1 MADKFN
7 DYEELLGKFESK
19 KPNTTRPVNSG
30 SAPKR
35 TVRGTSNSANNNPK
49 TVRNAAPNGA
59 PNSTAPGKT
68 APANKPSQPA
78 RRGGDKSQGYKG
90 GVYFSNAPR
99 NINRAVNKMSNET
112 VKRRGPRGSVPPMV
126 NQKPQKQSK
135 ASGFFKS
142 PKFLRP
148 VICVGVAAFV
158 SLILCI
164 YGVGCINDVLALNK
178 DETAVEITVQQGMTD
193 DDVLDIL
200 HDNGLIKNKFFCKL
214 FLSVFDQDG
223 DYISGGYT
231 LSPSMGVEKMIA
243 TMKSDYTNAETI
255 TLTFPEGYT
264 IDQIAEKLEANEVC
278 TATSF
283 INTLQN
289 VDFSA
294 EYDFIKA
301 IPDKDKRFRTLE
313 GYIYPDTYEFYVG
326 ENASSV
332 VRRFLDNFENRWTEE
347 YQAQADAM
355 GLTVDEVV
363 IMASIL
369 QKEAANSGQMPTIAG
384 ILYNRLDRPNAF
396 PLLQCDSTE
405 DYLLDTIKPG
415 LSSSVEDTQLYI
427 QYRDTYDT
435 YSEACKGLPI
445 GAIAN
450 PGDAAINAALFP
462 DDTSY
467 LYFRH
472 DKKGNI
478 YYANSFSEHQAN
490 ASKVAKADS

>member
-1 MADKFN
+1 MADKYN
-7 DYEELLGKFESK
+7 DYDELLGRFESK
-19 KPNTTRPVNSG
+19 KPENTQQVNKG
-30 SAPKR
+30 TAPKR
-35 TVRGTSNSANNNPK
+35 TVGSSKPNAPTQRRSVSDNMTNRGTQQTN
-49 TVRNAAPNGA
+49 
-59 PNSTAPGKT
+59 
-68 APANKPSQPA
+68 
-78 RRGGDKSQGYKG
+78 QGYKG
-90 GVYFSNAPR
+90 GVYFSNPPR
-99 NINRAVNKMSNET
+99 NINRAVNKMNSENA
-112 VKRRGPRGSVPPMV
+112 KRRAPRGSAPPVV
-126 NQKPQKQSK
+126 NGKPPKKSK
-135 ASGFFKS
+135 AANFFSS

-148 VICVGVAAFV
+148 VICIGVVAIV
-158 SLILCI
+158 SLILCV
-164 YGVGCINDVLALNK
+164 YGIGCINDVLNLEQ

-193 DDVLDIL
+193 DEVLDIL
-200 HDNGLIKNKFFCKL
+200 HDNKLIKNKFFCKI

-223 DYISGGYT
+223 EYISGGYT

-243 TMKSDYTNAETI
+243 TMKSDYTNAETV

-264 IDQIAEKLEANEVC
+264 IDEIAEKLEANDVC

-289 VDFSA
+289 VDFSS
-294 EYDFIKA
+294 EYDFLKDIT
-301 IPDKDKRFRTLE
+301 DKEKRFRALE

-332 VRRFLDNFENRWTEE
+332 VRRFLDNFENKWTEE
-347 YQAQADAM
+347 YQAQAEER
-355 GLTVDEVV
+355 GLTVDEVI

-369 QKEAANSGQMPTIAG
+369 QMEAANSEQMPTISG

-415 LSSSVEDTQLYI
+415 LTSSVEDTQRYMEF
-427 QYRDTYDT
+427 RDNYDT
-435 YSEACKGLPI
+435 YTEACKGLPV

-490 ASKVAKADS
+490 AKKAANVD

>member
-7 DYEELLGKFESK
+7 DYDELLGNFESK
-19 KPNTTRPVNSG
+19 KPNNTSQVNSG
-30 SAPKR
+30 TTPKR
-35 TVRGTSNSANNNPK
+35 TVGNSRPTANTTRRSVSDNVKNTQQNN
-49 TVRNAAPNGA
+49 
-59 PNSTAPGKT
+59 
-68 APANKPSQPA
+68 
-78 RRGGDKSQGYKG
+78 QGYKN
-90 GVYFSNAPR
+90 GVYFSNPPR
-99 NINRAVNKMSNET
+99 NINRAVNKMNQENA
-112 VKRRGPRGSVPPMV
+112 KRRNPRGSAPPVV
-126 NQKPQKQSK
+126 NGKPPKKSK
-135 ASGFFKS
+135 ASAFFTS

-148 VICVGVAAFV
+148 VICIGVAAVV
-158 SLILCI
+158 SLILCV
-164 YGVGCINDVLALNK
+164 YGLGCINDVLALNK

-193 DDVLDIL
+193 DEVLDIL
-200 HDNGLIKNKFFCKL
+200 HDNKLIKNKLFCKL

-223 DYISGGYT
+223 EYISGGYT

-243 TMKSDYTNAETI
+243 TMKSDYTNAETV

-264 IDQIAEKLEANEVC
+264 IDEIAEKLEANEVC

-289 VDFSA
+289 VDFST
-294 EYDFIKA
+294 EYDFLKSISNKEE
-301 IPDKDKRFRTLE
+301 RFRALE

-347 YQAQADAM
+347 YQEQAEKR
-355 GLTVDEVV
+355 GLTVDEVI

-369 QKEAANSGQMPTIAG
+369 QKEAANSEQMPMIAG

-405 DYLLDTIKPG
+405 DYLLNTIKPG
-415 LSSSVEDTQLYI
+415 LSSSVEDTQRYI

-435 YSEACKGLPI
+435 YSEACKGLPV

-450 PGDAAINAALFP
+450 PGDAAIKAALFP
-462 DDTSY
+462 EDTSY

-490 ASKVAKADS
+490 ARKVANADG

>member
-7 DYEELLGKFESK
+7 DYDELLGKFENK
-19 KPNTTRPVNSG
+19 KPNNTSQVNSG
-30 SAPKR
+30 TTPKR
-35 TVRGTSNSANNNPK
+35 TVGNSRPTGNTTQRRSVSDNVKNTQQNN
-49 TVRNAAPNGA
+49 
-59 PNSTAPGKT
+59 
-68 APANKPSQPA
+68 
-78 RRGGDKSQGYKG
+78 QGYKN
-90 GVYFSNAPR
+90 GVYFSNPPR
-99 NINRAVNKMSNET
+99 NINRAVNKMNQEN
-112 VKRRGPRGSVPPMV
+112 VKRRNPRGSAPPVV
-126 NQKPQKQSK
+126 NGKPPKKSK
-135 ASGFFKS
+135 ASTFFTS

-148 VICVGVAAFV
+148 VICIGVAAIV
-158 SLILCI
+158 SLVLCV
-164 YGVGCINDVLALNK
+164 YGLGCINDVLALDK

-193 DDVLDIL
+193 SEVLDIL
-200 HDNGLIKNKFFCKL
+200 HDNKLIKNKLFCKL

-223 DYISGGYT
+223 EYISGGYT

-243 TMKSDYTNAETI
+243 TMKSDYTNAETV

-264 IDQIAEKLEANEVC
+264 IDEIAKKLEANEVC

-289 VDFSA
+289 VDFST
-294 EYDFIKA
+294 EYDFLKSISNKEE
-301 IPDKDKRFRTLE
+301 RFRALE

-347 YQAQADAM
+347 YQAQAEER
-355 GLTVDEVV
+355 GLTVDEVI

-369 QKEAANSGQMPTIAG
+369 QKEAANSEQMPTIAG

-405 DYLLDTIKPG
+405 DYLLNTIKPG
-415 LSSSVEDTQLYI
+415 LSSSVEDTQRYI

-435 YSEACKGLPI
+435 YSEACKGLPV

-450 PGDAAINAALFP
+450 PGDAAIKAALFP
-462 DDTSY
+462 EDTSY

-490 ASKVAKADS
+490 ARKVANADG

>member
-19 KPNTTRPVNSG
+19 KPTNSG
-30 SAPKR
+30 TTPKR
-35 TVRGTSNSANNNPK
+35 TVGGTQSA
-49 TVRNAAPNGA
+49 
-59 PNSTAPGKT
+59 GKAT
-68 APANKPSQPA
+68 PRRSVSENVTKPDAGEKQ
-78 RRGGDKSQGYKG
+78 QGYKG
-90 GVYFSNAPR
+90 GVYFSNPPR
-99 NINRAVNKMSNET
+99 NINRAVNKMGNET
-112 VKRRGPRGSVPPMV
+112 VKRRSSRGVPPPVV
-126 NQKPQKQSK
+126 NKKPQKQSK
-135 ASGFFKS
+135 AAGFFGS
-142 PKFLRP
+142 PKFLKP
-148 VICVGVAAFV
+148 VICIGVVALV
-158 SLILCI
+158 SLILCL
-164 YGVGCINDVLALNK
+164 YGIGCINDVLALNK
-178 DETAVEITVQQGMTD
+178 NETAVEITVQQGMTD
-193 DDVLDIL
+193 DEVLDIL
-200 HDNGLIKNKFFCKL
+200 HDNKLIKNKLFCKL
-214 FLSVFDQDG
+214 FLSVFDQNG
-223 DYISGGYT
+223 EYISGGYT

-289 VDFSA
+289 VDFSS
-294 EYDFIKA
+294 EYDFLA
-301 IPDKDKRFRTLE
+301 DIPNREQRFRALE

-332 VRRFLDNFENRWTEE
+332 VRRFLDNFDNKWTEE
-347 YQAQADAM
+347 YQAQADER

-369 QKEAANSGQMPTIAG
+369 QKEAANSEQMPTIAG

-405 DYLLDTIKPG
+405 DYLLDTIKPA
-415 LSSSVEDTQLYI
+415 LTSSVEDTQLYM

-450 PGDAAINAALFP
+450 PGDAAINAALFA

-478 YYANSFSEHQAN
+478 YYANSFAEHQAN
-490 ASKVAKADS
+490 ARKAANVD

>member
-7 DYEELLGKFESK
+7 DYDELLGKFEGK
-19 KPNTTRPVNSG
+19 KPASNNTTPR
-30 SAPKR
+30 R
-35 TVRGTSNSANNNPK
+35 TVGGTRPTNNATPR
-49 TVRNAAPNGA
+49 RNVADSVKNT
-59 PNSTAPGKT
+59 NTQQ
-68 APANKPSQPA
+68 NQQNQ
-78 RRGGDKSQGYKG
+78 QGYKG
-90 GVYFSNAPR
+90 GVYFSNPPR
-99 NINRAVNKMSNET
+99 NINRAVNQMGNET
-112 VKRRGPRGSVPPMV
+112 VKRRSSRGVPPPVV
-126 NQKPQKQSK
+126 NPKSPKKSK
-135 ASGFFKS
+135 AANFFSS

-148 VICVGVAAFV
+148 VICIGVVALV
-158 SLILCI
+158 SLILCL
-164 YGVGCINDVLALNK
+164 YGIGCINDVLALNK

-193 DDVLDIL
+193 DEVLDIL
-200 HDNGLIKNKFFCKL
+200 HDNKLIKNKLFCKL
-214 FLSVFDQDG
+214 FLSVFDQNG
-223 DYISGGYT
+223 EYISGGYT

-289 VDFSA
+289 VDFSS
-294 EYDFIKA
+294 EYEFIAK
-301 IPDKDKRFRTLE
+301 IPDKEQRFRTLE

-332 VRRFLDNFENRWTEE
+332 VRRFLDNFDNKWTEE
-347 YQAQADAM
+347 YQAQAEKM
-355 GLTVDEVV
+355 GYTVDEVI

-405 DYLLDTIKPG
+405 DYLLDTIKPA
-415 LSSSVEDTQLYI
+415 LTSSVEDTQLYM

-445 GAIAN
+445 GAIGN

-478 YYANSFSEHQAN
+478 YYANSFAEHQAN
-490 ASKVAKADS
+490 AKKAARVD

>member
-7 DYEELLGKFESK
+7 DYDELLGKFESK
-19 KPNTTRPVNSG
+19 KPNNTSQVNSG
-30 SAPKR
+30 TTPKR
-35 TVRGTSNSANNNPK
+35 TVGNSRPTANTTRRSVSDNVKNTQQNN
-49 TVRNAAPNGA
+49 
-59 PNSTAPGKT
+59 
-68 APANKPSQPA
+68 
-78 RRGGDKSQGYKG
+78 QGYKN
-90 GVYFSNAPR
+90 GVYFSNPPR
-99 NINRAVNKMSNET
+99 NINRAVNKMNQENA
-112 VKRRGPRGSVPPMV
+112 KRRNPRGSAPPVV
-126 NQKPQKQSK
+126 NGKPPKKSK
-135 ASGFFKS
+135 ASAFFTS

-148 VICVGVAAFV
+148 VICIGVAAVV
-158 SLILCI
+158 SLILCV
-164 YGVGCINDVLALNK
+164 YGLGCINDVLALNK

-193 DDVLDIL
+193 DEVLDIL
-200 HDNGLIKNKFFCKL
+200 HDNKLIKNKLFCKL

-223 DYISGGYT
+223 EYISGGYT

-243 TMKSDYTNAETI
+243 TMKSDYTNAETV

-264 IDQIAEKLEANEVC
+264 IDEIAEKLEANEVC

-289 VDFSA
+289 VDFST
-294 EYDFIKA
+294 EYDFLKSISNKEE
-301 IPDKDKRFRTLE
+301 RFRALE

-347 YQAQADAM
+347 YQEQAEKR
-355 GLTVDEVV
+355 GLTVDEVI

-369 QKEAANSGQMPTIAG
+369 QKEAANSEQMPMIAG

-405 DYLLDTIKPG
+405 DYLLNTIKPG
-415 LSSSVEDTQLYI
+415 LSSSVEDTQRYI

-435 YSEACKGLPI
+435 YSEACKGLPV

-450 PGDAAINAALFP
+450 PGDAAIKAALFP
-462 DDTSY
+462 EDTSY

-490 ASKVAKADS
+490 ARKVANADG

>member
-7 DYEELLGKFESK
+7 DYDELLGKFESK
-19 KPNTTRPVNSG
+19 KPNNTSQVNSG
-30 SAPKR
+30 TTPKR
-35 TVRGTSNSANNNPK
+35 TVGNSRPTANTTRRSVSDNVKNTQQNN
-49 TVRNAAPNGA
+49 
-59 PNSTAPGKT
+59 
-68 APANKPSQPA
+68 
-78 RRGGDKSQGYKG
+78 QGYKN
-90 GVYFSNAPR
+90 GVYFSNPPR
-99 NINRAVNKMSNET
+99 NINRAVNKMNQENA
-112 VKRRGPRGSVPPMV
+112 KRRNPRGSAPPVV
-126 NQKPQKQSK
+126 NGKPPKKSK
-135 ASGFFKS
+135 ASAFFTS

-148 VICVGVAAFV
+148 VICIGVAAVV
-158 SLILCI
+158 SLILCV
-164 YGVGCINDVLALNK
+164 YGLGCINDVLALNK

-193 DDVLDIL
+193 DEVLDIL
-200 HDNGLIKNKFFCKL
+200 HDNKLIKNKLFCKL

-223 DYISGGYT
+223 EYISGGYT

-243 TMKSDYTNAETI
+243 TMKSDYTNAETV

-264 IDQIAEKLEANEVC
+264 IDEIAEKLEANEVC

-289 VDFSA
+289 VDFST
-294 EYDFIKA
+294 EYAFLKSISNKEE
-301 IPDKDKRFRTLE
+301 RFRALE

-347 YQAQADAM
+347 YQEQAEKR
-355 GLTVDEVV
+355 GLTVDEVI

-369 QKEAANSGQMPTIAG
+369 QKEAANSEQMPMIAG

-405 DYLLDTIKPG
+405 DYLLNTIKPG
-415 LSSSVEDTQLYI
+415 LSSSVEDTQRYI

-435 YSEACKGLPI
+435 YSEACKGLPV

-450 PGDAAINAALFP
+450 PGDAAIKAALFP
-462 DDTSY
+462 EDTSY

-478 YYANSFSEHQAN
+478 YYANSYSEHQAN
-490 ASKVAKADS
+490 ARKVANADG

>member
-1 MADKFN
+1 MADKYN
-7 DYEELLGKFESK
+7 DYDELLGRFESK
-19 KPNTTRPVNSG
+19 PSPNSQQASKGTP
-30 SAPKR
+30 PKR
-35 TVRGTSNSANNNPK
+35 TVDKPKSTGTTQRRSVSDSMTNKNTQQSN
-49 TVRNAAPNGA
+49 
-59 PNSTAPGKT
+59 
-68 APANKPSQPA
+68 
-78 RRGGDKSQGYKG
+78 QGYKG
-90 GVYFSNAPR
+90 GVYFSNPPR
-99 NINRAVNKMSNET
+99 NINRAVNKMNNENA
-112 VKRRGPRGSVPPMV
+112 KRRAPRGSAPPVV
-126 NQKPQKQSK
+126 NGKPPKKSK
-135 ASGFFKS
+135 AANFFSS

-148 VICVGVAAFV
+148 VICIGVVAIV
-158 SLILCI
+158 SLILCV
-164 YGVGCINDVLALNK
+164 YGIGCINDVLNLEQ
-178 DETAVEITVQQGMTD
+178 DETAIEITVQQGMDD

-200 HDNGLIKNKFFCKL
+200 HDNKLIKNKLFCKI

-223 DYISGGYT
+223 EYISGGYT

-243 TMKSDYTNAETI
+243 TMKSDYTNAETV

-264 IDQIAEKLEANEVC
+264 IDQIAEKLEVNEVC

-283 INTLQN
+283 VNTLQN
-289 VDFSA
+289 VDFSK
-294 EYDFIKA
+294 EYDFLKD
-301 IPDKDKRFRTLE
+301 IPEKEKRFRVLE

-332 VRRFLDNFENRWTEE
+332 VRRFLDNFQNKWTEE
-347 YQAQADAM
+347 YQTQAEAR
-355 GLTVDEVV
+355 GLTVDEVI

-415 LSSSVEDTQLYI
+415 LNSSVEDTQRYI
-427 QYRDTYDT
+427 EYRDTYDT
-435 YSEACKGLPI
+435 YSEACKGLPV

-450 PGDAAINAALFP
+450 PGDAAIKAALFP
-462 DDTSY
+462 EDTSY

-490 ASKVAKADS
+490 ARKVAKADG

>member
-7 DYEELLGKFESK
+7 DYDELLGKFESK
-19 KPNTTRPVNSG
+19 KPNNTSQVNSG
-30 SAPKR
+30 TTPKR
-35 TVRGTSNSANNNPK
+35 TVGNSRPTANTTRRSVSDNVKNTQQNN
-49 TVRNAAPNGA
+49 
-59 PNSTAPGKT
+59 
-68 APANKPSQPA
+68 
-78 RRGGDKSQGYKG
+78 QGYKN
-90 GVYFSNAPR
+90 GVYFSNPPR
-99 NINRAVNKMSNET
+99 NINRAVNKMNQENA
-112 VKRRGPRGSVPPMV
+112 KRRNPRGSAPPVV
-126 NQKPQKQSK
+126 NGKPPKKSK
-135 ASGFFKS
+135 ASAFFTS

-148 VICVGVAAFV
+148 VICIGVAAVV
-158 SLILCI
+158 SLILCV
-164 YGVGCINDVLALNK
+164 YGLGCINDVLALNK

-193 DDVLDIL
+193 DEVLDIL
-200 HDNGLIKNKFFCKL
+200 HDNKLIKNKLFCKL

-223 DYISGGYT
+223 EYISGGYT

-243 TMKSDYTNAETI
+243 TMKSDYTKAETV

-264 IDQIAEKLEANEVC
+264 IDEIAEKLEANEVC

-289 VDFSA
+289 VDFST
-294 EYDFIKA
+294 EYAFLKSISNKEE
-301 IPDKDKRFRTLE
+301 RFRALE

-347 YQAQADAM
+347 YQEQAEKR
-355 GLTVDEVV
+355 GLTVDEVI

-369 QKEAANSGQMPTIAG
+369 QKEAANSEQMPMIAG

-405 DYLLDTIKPG
+405 DYLLNTIKPG
-415 LSSSVEDTQLYI
+415 LSSSVEDTQRYI

-435 YSEACKGLPI
+435 YSEACKGLPV

-450 PGDAAINAALFP
+450 PGDAAIKAALFP
-462 DDTSY
+462 EDTSY

-478 YYANSFSEHQAN
+478 YYANSYSEHQAN
-490 ASKVAKADS
+490 ARKVANADG

>member
-1 MADKFN
+1 MADKYN
-7 DYEELLGKFESK
+7 DYDELLGKFENK
-19 KPNTTRPVNSG
+19 KPQSTQQSG
-30 SAPKR
+30 RGTAPKR
-35 TVRGTSNSANNNPK
+35 TVGNTKSNATTQRRSVSDNMTNRGTQQTN
-49 TVRNAAPNGA
+49 
-59 PNSTAPGKT
+59 
-68 APANKPSQPA
+68 
-78 RRGGDKSQGYKG
+78 QGYKN
-90 GVYFSNAPR
+90 GVYFSNPPR
-99 NINRAVNKMSNET
+99 NINRAVNKMNTENT
-112 VKRRGPRGSVPPMV
+112 KRRAPRGSAPPVV
-126 NQKPQKQSK
+126 NGKPPKKSK
-135 ASGFFKS
+135 AANFFSS

-148 VICVGVAAFV
+148 VICIGVVAVV
-158 SLILCI
+158 SLILCL
-164 YGVGCINDVLALNK
+164 YGIGCINDVLNLEQ

-200 HDNGLIKNKFFCKL
+200 HDNGLIKNKLFCKI

-223 DYISGGYT
+223 EYISGGYT

-264 IDQIAEKLEANEVC
+264 IDEIAEKLEANEVC

-289 VDFSA
+289 VDFSS
-294 EYDFIKA
+294 EYEFLKDM
-301 IPDKDKRFRTLE
+301 PDKEKRFRYLE

-332 VRRFLDNFENRWTEE
+332 VRRFLDNFENKWTEE
-347 YQAQADAM
+347 YQAQAEAR
-355 GLTVDEVV
+355 GLTVDEVI

-369 QKEAANSGQMPTIAG
+369 QMEAANSEQMPTISG

-415 LSSSVEDTQLYI
+415 LTSSVEDTQRYI
-427 QYRDTYDT
+427 EYRDNYDT
-435 YSEACKGLPI
+435 YSEACKGLPV

-450 PGDAAINAALFP
+450 PGDAAIKAALFP

-490 ASKVAKADS
+490 AKKAANVD

>member
-7 DYEELLGKFESK
+7 DYDELLGNFESK
-19 KPNTTRPVNSG
+19 KPNNTSQVNSG
-30 SAPKR
+30 TTPKR
-35 TVRGTSNSANNNPK
+35 TVGNSRPTANTTRRSVSYNVKNTQQNN
-49 TVRNAAPNGA
+49 
-59 PNSTAPGKT
+59 
-68 APANKPSQPA
+68 
-78 RRGGDKSQGYKG
+78 QGYKN
-90 GVYFSNAPR
+90 GVYFSNPPR
-99 NINRAVNKMSNET
+99 NINRAVNKMNQEN
-112 VKRRGPRGSVPPMV
+112 VKRRGPRGSAPPVV
-126 NQKPQKQSK
+126 NGKPPKKSK
-135 ASGFFKS
+135 ASAFFTS

-148 VICVGVAAFV
+148 VICIGVAAVV
-158 SLILCI
+158 SLILCV
-164 YGVGCINDVLALNK
+164 YGLGCINDVLALNK

-193 DDVLDIL
+193 DEVLDIL
-200 HDNGLIKNKFFCKL
+200 HDNKLIKNKLFCKL

-223 DYISGGYT
+223 EYISGGYT

-243 TMKSDYTNAETI
+243 TMKSDYTNAETV

-264 IDQIAEKLEANEVC
+264 IDEIAEKLEANEVC

-289 VDFSA
+289 VDFST
-294 EYDFIKA
+294 EYDFLKSISNKEE
-301 IPDKDKRFRTLE
+301 RFRALE

-332 VRRFLDNFENRWTEE
+332 VRRFLNNFENRWTEE
-347 YQAQADAM
+347 YQEQAEKR
-355 GLTVDEVV
+355 GLTVDEVI

-369 QKEAANSGQMPTIAG
+369 QKEAANSEQMPMIAG

-405 DYLLDTIKPG
+405 DYLLNTIKPG
-415 LSSSVEDTQLYI
+415 LSSSVEDTQRYI

-435 YSEACKGLPI
+435 YSEACKGLPV

-450 PGDAAINAALFP
+450 PGDVAIKAALFP
-462 DDTSY
+462 EDTSY

-478 YYANSFSEHQAN
+478 YYASSFSEHQAN
-490 ASKVAKADS
+490 ARKVANADG

>member
-7 DYEELLGKFESK
+7 DYDELLGKFESK
-19 KPNTTRPVNSG
+19 KPDNTQQVNKG
-30 SAPKR
+30 TAPKR
-35 TVRGTSNSANNNPK
+35 TVGSTRPTGNTTPRRSVSDNVKNTQQNN
-49 TVRNAAPNGA
+49 
-59 PNSTAPGKT
+59 
-68 APANKPSQPA
+68 
-78 RRGGDKSQGYKG
+78 QGYKN
-90 GVYFSNAPR
+90 GVYFSNPPR
-99 NINRAVNKMSNET
+99 NINRAVNKMNQEN
-112 VKRRGPRGSVPPMV
+112 VKRRNPRGSAPPVV
-126 NQKPQKQSK
+126 NSKPPKKSK
-135 ASGFFKS
+135 ASKFFSS

-148 VICVGVAAFV
+148 VICIGVVAVV
-158 SLILCI
+158 SLILCV
-164 YGVGCINDVLALNK
+164 YGIGCINDVLALNK

-200 HDNGLIKNKFFCKL
+200 HDNKLIKNKLFCKL

-223 DYISGGYT
+223 EYISGGYT

-243 TMKSDYTNAETI
+243 TMKSDYTNAETV

-264 IDQIAEKLEANEVC
+264 IDEIAEKLEANEVC

-289 VDFSA
+289 VDFST
-294 EYDFIKA
+294 EYDFLKSISNKEE
-301 IPDKDKRFRTLE
+301 RFRALE

-347 YQAQADAM
+347 YQKQAEER
-355 GLTVDEVV
+355 GLTVDEVI

-369 QKEAANSGQMPTIAG
+369 QKEAANSEQMPMISG

-405 DYLLDTIKPG
+405 DYLLNTIKPG
-415 LSSSVEDTQLYI
+415 LSSSVEDTQRYI

-435 YSEACKGLPI
+435 YSEACKGLPV

-450 PGDAAINAALFP
+450 PGDVAIKAALFP
-462 DDTSY
+462 EDTSY

-490 ASKVAKADS
+490 ARKVANADG